1 MLQENKEEK
10 ALSTLLLQSFY
21 SVTYYNSYV
30 IIIPIIFD

>member
-21 SVTYYNSYV
+21 SVTYYNSYALYL
-30 IIIPIIFD
+30 IK